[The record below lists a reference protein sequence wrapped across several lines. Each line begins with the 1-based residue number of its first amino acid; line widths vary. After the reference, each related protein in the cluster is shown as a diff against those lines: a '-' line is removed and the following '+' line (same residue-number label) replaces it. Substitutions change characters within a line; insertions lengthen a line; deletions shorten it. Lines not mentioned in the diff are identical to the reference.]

1 MLKLY
6 YGRRP
11 AAETDKLIALLPPWR
26 QENLSRLR
34 NESARLSSLGAG
46 LLWRRVM
53 EQNGVDFMQPVRRL
67 GAGKP
72 VFASGGVWFSLSHS
86 GALCLCALADA
97 PVGADVQETRAVK
110 LSVARRFCPGE
121 RAYLEA
127 LPNALQNGALM
138 ALWARKEAW
147 VKAVSEERMVALD
160 EYDVLTGADW
170 MFSDFRIEGCYA
182 AVCGRETAER
192 PQLIEIDQTK

>member
-6 YGRRP
+6 YSRRP
-11 AAETDKLIALLPPWR
+11 AAESDALIALLPPWR
-26 QENLSRLR
+26 RENLARLK

-53 EQNGVDFMQPVRRL
+53 ELHGIDPARPVYKL
-67 GAGKP
+67 EAGKP
-72 VFASGGVWFSLSHS
+72 VFQSGGVWFSLSHS

-97 PVGADVQETRAVK
+97 PVGADVQEARAVK
-110 LSVARRFCPGE
+110 LSVARRFCPNE

-127 LPNALQNGALM
+127 LPEGEQNGALM

-147 VKAVSEERMVALD
+147 VKAVSDGRMVALD
-160 EYDVLTGADW
+160 EYDVLAEGEW
-170 MFSDFRIEGCYA
+170 IFSDHRIEGCYA
-182 AVCGRETAER
+182 AVCGRETAAAPR
-192 PQLIEIDQTK
+192 LIEIDQMK